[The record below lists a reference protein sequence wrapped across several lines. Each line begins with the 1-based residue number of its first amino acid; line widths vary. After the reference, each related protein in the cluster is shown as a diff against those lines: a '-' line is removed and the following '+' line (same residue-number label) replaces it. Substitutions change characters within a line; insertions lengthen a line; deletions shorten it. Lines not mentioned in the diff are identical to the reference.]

1 MAMDL
6 SAPATHRQ
14 NPTIAWRRIALLAA
28 VLATPVVLTGCE
40 TRVIEAKGI
49 GSEQYDTQ
57 ETFEEQY
64 RLFRPPR
71 TAEER

>member
-1 MAMDL
+1 MDL
-6 SAPATHRQ
+6 SVPATHRQ
-14 NPTIAWRRIALLAA
+14 TRSTAGRRITMLTVAAAMSA
-28 VLATPVVLTGCE
+28 VLMGCE